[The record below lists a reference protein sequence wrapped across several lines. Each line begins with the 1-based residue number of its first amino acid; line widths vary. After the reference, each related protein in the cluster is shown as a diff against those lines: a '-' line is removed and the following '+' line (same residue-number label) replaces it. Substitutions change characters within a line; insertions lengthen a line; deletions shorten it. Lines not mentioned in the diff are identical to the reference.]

1 MLKCGVVTDGWIAEM
16 DERRQVV
23 RELAVE
29 FDAIFVPFQ
38 EILNNALQQA
48 EPAYWAADGVH
59 PTPAGHRLLADAW
72 LAAVA

>member
-1 MLKCGVVTDGWIAEM
+1 M

-23 RELAVE
+23 RDLAGE

-38 EILNNALQQA
+38 RVLDEALQQA
-48 EPAYWAADGVH
+48 DPAYWAADGVH

-72 LAAVA
+72 LAAMLPSTVTLG